1 MQQINILN
9 DIETNNTTS
18 VGEPLAMSLGY
29 AAMVI
34 FISCLPAL
42 KSHISF
48 PVRKLLLD
56 VVNLMPE
63 RFPYVEQSHRFG
75 TVVTNDTLTVLGSS
89 DAGGVESCCLIR
101 STPIPNYFEEQQ
113 NTDLELVSDTVMG
126 HMCDIRIMVNL
137 LRLAGLTLSQ

>member
-63 RFPYVEQSHRFG
+63 RFPYVEQNATGYG
-75 TVVTNDTLTVLGSS
+75 TVVTNDTLDCARIERCAEALNRVVSS
-89 DAGGVESCCLIR
+89 DLLQFL
-101 STPIPNYFEEQQ
+101 TTFEEEQ
-113 NTDLELVSDTVMG
+113 NTDLELYQILSW
-126 HMCDIRIMVNL
+126 DICVIS
-137 LRLAGLTLSQ
+137 ASW